1 MYIKVDTKAVYIIR
15 DKEEHLIMP
24 KSYYSRKRKSNLNLY
39 ALKNTASK
47 YTKQIE
53 KLKILMEDFGIL
65 FSATKKSKQINTARR
80 LKWHILN
87 SIKTEYTFF
96 SSTYETLKM
105 LWKSTKFQ

>member
-1 MYIKVDTKAVYIIR
+1 MYIKVDIKAVYIIR

-53 KLKILMEDFGIL
+53 KLKILVEDFGIL

-80 LKWHILN
+80 LK
-87 SIKTEYTFF
+87 
-96 SSTYETLKM
+96 
-105 LWKSTKFQ
+105 